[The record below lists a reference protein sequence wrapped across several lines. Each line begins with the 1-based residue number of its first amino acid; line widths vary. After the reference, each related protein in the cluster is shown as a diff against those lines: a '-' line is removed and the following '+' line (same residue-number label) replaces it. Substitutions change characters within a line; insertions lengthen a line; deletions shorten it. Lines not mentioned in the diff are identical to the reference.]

1 MALQEE
7 LEKQGIWLFRYRGVL
22 PMVILAIGAILYLR
36 SQFYPHLYFLQNVR
50 YEFYF
55 EMLCLAISLGGL
67 AVRIYTV
74 GNTPKNTSGRNV
86 KEQVADELNT
96 TGIYSIVRHPLYLG
110 NFFIWLGP
118 AILTGHFWFV
128 IAFCLFYWVY
138 YERIMFAEEQFLRRK
153 FGVKYQEWSAKTPA
167 FFPNF
172 SLFKKST
179 LSFSWKKVLKKE
191 KNVLA
196 GIFLLFTIFDLACG
210 LMDKTHQI
218 NYFLLSACLLTGV
231 MYAILKYLKK
241 KTTVL
246 DEDGR

>member
-7 LEKQGIWLFRYRGVL
+7 FEKQGIWLFRYRGVL
-22 PMVILAIGAILYLR
+22 PMVILAIGALIYLR
-36 SQFYPHLYFLQNVR
+36 SQYYPEIYFLQNAE
-50 YEFYF
+50 YEFLF
-55 EMLCLAISLGGL
+55 GMFCLAISLGGL
-67 AVRIYTV
+67 AIRVYAV

-96 TGIYSIVRHPLYLG
+96 TGIYSVVRHPLYLG

-153 FGVKYQEWSAKTPA
+153 FEARYQEWASITPA
-167 FFPNF
+167 FFPNL
-172 SLFKKST
+172 SLFKQST
-179 LSFSWKKVLKKE
+179 LSFSWKKVFKKE

-196 GIFLLFTIFDLACG
+196 GIFLLFTVFDLACA
-210 LMDKTHQI
+210 LMDKNHQI
-218 NYFLLSACLLTGV
+218 SYFLLSACLLTGV
-231 MYAILKYLKK
+231 MYLILKYLKK